1 MRKPRFERC
10 DGRSGMRVPAPAP
23 GPVLLSLYFT
33 HVCERVC
40 ECEYICMDV

>member
-1 MRKPRFERC
+1 
-10 DGRSGMRVPAPAP
+10 MRVPAPAP
-23 GPVLLSLYFT
+23 GPVLLSLYSA